1 MLACREGYL
10 NCVKVLVEGGADVKQ
25 KAQNG
30 FNCLDF
36 AIDNG
41 HEWVNLIKSLF
52 KWKYFT

>member
-41 HEWVNLIKSLF
+41 HE
-52 KWKYFT
+52 